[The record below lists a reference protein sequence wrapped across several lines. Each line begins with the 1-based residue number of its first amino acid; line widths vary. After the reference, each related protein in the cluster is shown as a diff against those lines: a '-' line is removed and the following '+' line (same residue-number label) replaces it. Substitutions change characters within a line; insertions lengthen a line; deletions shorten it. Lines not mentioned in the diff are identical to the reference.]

1 MRWIVAVAFLAL
13 PAGAARL
20 NPDTATAFDRYI
32 RQTEQHLDARKGQLW
47 ADESPDRAERV
58 RAGELVVQPFHSK
71 ALVNVKDGLIHDW
84 VGAAFLPGVTLDE
97 TLRFMQD
104 YDNHERYYRPEIVD
118 ARLLSHQGN
127 RYRVFMRLLK
137 KQIITVVLDT
147 EHDIQY
153 EHIEG
158 KNWRSAS
165 RSSRISEVENAGKPD
180 EKVLPAGTGQ
190 GFLWKLNSYWRFQER
205 DGGTWIECRAISLT
219 RDIPTGL
226 GWLIEPVI
234 KNLPRDSLQHT
245 LEATRAALK
254 R

>member
-1 MRWIVAVAFLAL
+1 MRWIAAAAFLVL
-13 PAGAARL
+13 PAAATQL
-20 NPDTATAFDRYI
+20 KPDTAAAFDQYI
-32 RQTEQHLDARKGQLW
+32 RQTEEHLDARKGQLW
-47 ADESPDRAERV
+47 ADEAPERAERG
-58 RAGELVVQPFHSK
+58 RTGEVVVQPFHAK
-71 ALVNVKDGLIHDW
+71 PLVNIKDGLIHDW
-84 VGAAFLPGVTLDE
+84 IGTIFLKGVTLE
-97 TLRFMQD
+97 RTLGLMQD
-104 YDNHERYYRPEIVD
+104 YDNHERYYRPEVVD
-118 ARLLSHQGN
+118 ARILSHEGN

-147 EHDIQY
+147 EHDVEY

-158 KNWRSAS
+158 KKWRSAS
-165 RSSRISEVENAGKPD
+165 RSSRIAEVENAGKPD
-180 EKVLPAGTGQ
+180 EKVLPPGTGQ

-234 KNLPRDSLQHT
+234 RNLPRDSLQHT
-245 LEATRAALK
+245 LEATRAALM

>member
-1 MRWIVAVAFLAL
+1 MRWIIATSLLAF
-13 PAGAARL
+13 
-20 NPDTATAFDRYI
+20 TATAANLKPHTAAAFDHYI
-32 RQTEQHLDARKGQLW
+32 RQTEQHMDARKGKLW
-47 ADESPDRAERV
+47 ADESSERAERV
-58 RAGELVVQPFHSK
+58 RAGELVVQPFHSEP
-71 ALVNVKDGLIHDW
+71 LVNVKDGLIHDW
-84 VGAAFLPGVTLDE
+84 VGAAFLRGATLE
-97 TLRFMQD
+97 QTLRFMQD
-104 YDNHERYYRPEIVD
+104 YNRHKQYYRPEVVD
-118 ARLLSHQGN
+118 SRILWHEGN

-147 EHDIQY
+147 EHDVEY
-153 EHIEG
+153 EHLEG

-165 RSSRISEVENAGKPD
+165 RSSRISEVQNAGRPD

-190 GFLWKLNSYWRFQER
+190 GFLWKLNSYWHVQER
-205 DGGTWIECRAISLT
+205 DGGTFIECRAISLT

-226 GWLIEPVI
+226 GWLVEPVI